1 MCFTLTKSESI
12 VKMNLLNI
20 QKFIKNIRK
29 GEKIMKSEYT
39 IIFISP
45 EMIIPELEETAL
57 GANFRGGLGILAGDI
72 CEGLAKQKIK
82 AIAITPLY
90 SRHWMTKENI
100 DYGKTPAKEVFKAK
114 PLAHFGEASI
124 LKTDRAGI
132 DHYGI
137 LQKEIFDELYTAD
150 RGNRLS
156 QEVLLGHVSVA
167 VIKQLKI
174 KPDIIWI
181 QEGHSSIIVPVAKED
196 AYFKNTKYL
205 FTTHTPVPE
214 GMEKFFGDRFHELKI
229 HEKYHYVFVK
239 DGVIDMTRASM
250 ILADKVNAVSEEHFE
265 QTKKMFPEFIN
276 KITWVTNGSS
286 RDLWLSPCI
295 KKYKDINFVQLEKIH
310 LKNKNEL
317 CEFLQKKSG
326 ILLDIQKPILS
337 WVRRIAWYKQQNP
350 MLAPII
356 DAICA
361 ERNEI
366 VSTPLGRL
374 NGLGFQVFG
383 AGQAHESDSTCLGWM
398 ADFHNWMTDKQKGKS
413 IFLPQYGMELL
424 QRAAWGSD
432 VWFSCPL
439 PGMEACGTSEMRATE
454 NGVPVLTTYGGGARE
469 YIEEYNMVT
478 GEGNGFFIEPY
489 QPISAYYKLKFIS
502 DLYYDYILN
511 GNNRWLMLKHH
522 TFKTGKKL
530 DVLPMIEKYEKI
542 FEELLLK

>member
-1 MCFTLTKSESI
+1 
-12 VKMNLLNI
+12 
-20 QKFIKNIRK
+20 
-29 GEKIMKSEYT
+29 
-39 IIFISP
+39 
-45 EMIIPELEETAL
+45 
-57 GANFRGGLGILAGDI
+57 
-72 CEGLAKQKIK
+72 
-82 AIAITPLY
+82 
-90 SRHWMTKENI
+90 MTKENI

-326 ILLDIQKPILS
+326 ILLDIQK
-337 WVRRIAWYKQQNP
+337 
-350 MLAPII
+350 
-356 DAICA
+356 
-361 ERNEI
+361 
-366 VSTPLGRL
+366 
-374 NGLGFQVFG
+374 
-383 AGQAHESDSTCLGWM
+383 
-398 ADFHNWMTDKQKGKS
+398 WMTDKQKGKS